1 MEHIVNTGSHMKI
14 SDLVCPSCG
23 SSYEVAES
31 TSVKGKP
38 GRVECAVCTSL
49 LDSWQEPRIKV
60 HRLVL
65 SGERKYHRVPA
76 PPSPGLSSLG

>member
-1 MEHIVNTGSHMKI
+1 MKI

-38 GRVECAVCTSL
+38 GRVECAVCMSL
-49 LDSWQEPRIKV
+49 LDSWQEPKIKV

-76 PPSPGLSSLG
+76 PPSPGFSHPG